1 MHAYARFAVNRRVAA
16 THKQRM
22 IDHKLQSW
30 GGRAMPDEKR
40 TADEIIKLIRRLRWI
55 GLQEESEKVR
65 LRLAHHG
72 RPPAD
77 RVSTPQDPD

>member
-1 MHAYARFAVNRRVAA
+1 
-16 THKQRM
+16 
-22 IDHKLQSW
+22 
-30 GGRAMPDEKR
+30 MPDEKR